1 MRRLSGSI
9 VVLLIMLALDFYVFL
24 AIRQVAHAASVK
36 TRTIIFTIYWILS
49 GLSFLFIAL
58 MPYVNYDNW
67 QRPVRTYI
75 FAVVVGLYL
84 AKIVA
89 TVIFLI
95 DDVRRLLQWI
105 IGKLFFRN
113 TEVETFSENAISRS
127 TFMSWLGLGIGGTL
141 FGSLIYGFR
150 NKYNYQV
157 RNVRLS
163 FPNLPSG
170 FKGIKIVQF
179 SDVHSGSFTNK
190 AAVQDGVDL
199 INAQGADL
207 ILFTGD
213 IVNDL
218 ATEMADYMDVFNKLK
233 APLGVY
239 SILGNHDYGDY
250 HFGSDA
256 TGERLRAKLENLQV
270 LKGIHAKL
278 GWRLLLDEH
287 VAIERNGEKVALI
300 GVENISGKRNF
311 HSYGNMQ
318 KAYAGAEQY
327 PFKILM
333 SHDPSHWDKEV
344 NTKFRDVD
352 LMLSGHTHGMQ
363 FGISIP
369 GFQWSPVQWVYKQW
383 QGLYENGSQKL
394 YVNPGYGFIGYPG
407 RVGILPEITVFEL
420 V

>member
-9 VVLLIMLALDFYVFL
+9 IVLLIMLALDIYVFM
-24 AIRQVAHAASVK
+24 AIRQVAHSASTK
-36 TRTIIFTIYWILS
+36 TRTIIFTIYWILT

-58 MPYVNYDNW
+58 MPYVNYDGL
-67 QRPVRTYI
+67 QRTARTYI
-75 FAVVVGLYL
+75 FAIVIGLYL
-84 AKIVA
+84 AKMLA
-89 TVIFLI
+89 TVFFLI

-105 IGKLFFRN
+105 GGKLFFRN
-113 TEVETFSENAISRS
+113 TEVETFSENTISRS
-127 TFMSWLGLGIGGTL
+127 TFMSWLGLGVGTTL
-141 FGSLIYGFR
+141 FGSLLYGFS
-150 NKYNYQV
+150 NKYNYKV
-157 RNVRLS
+157 NTIKLN
-163 FPNLPSG
+163 FPNLPQS
-170 FKGIKIVQF
+170 FKGLKVVQF

-190 AAVQDGVDL
+190 AAVQRGIDL

-213 IVNDL
+213 LVNDQ
-218 ATEMADYMDVFNKLK
+218 AIEMNDYMDVFNKLK

-239 SILGNHDYGDY
+239 STLGNHDYGDY
-250 HFGSDA
+250 YFGANA
-256 TGERLRAKLENLQV
+256 TGEVLKAKMENLDM
-270 LKGIHAKL
+270 LKKIHATL

-287 VAIERNGEKVALI
+287 VPLERNGERIALI

-318 KAYAGAEQY
+318 KAYAGTEQY

-344 NTKFRDVD
+344 NTKYKDVD

-363 FGISIP
+363 FGINMS
-369 GFQWSPVQWVYKQW
+369 GLKWSPVQWVYKQW
-383 QGLYENGSQKL
+383 QGLYEKGAQKL

>member
-1 MRRLSGSI
+1 MRRLSGSVI
-9 VVLLIMLALDFYVFL
+9 VLLIMLALDFYVFM
-24 AIRQVAHAASVK
+24 AIKQVAHSASAK
-36 TRTIIFTIYWILS
+36 TRTILFTIYWVVS
-49 GLSFLFIAL
+49 GLSFLFVAL

-67 QRPVRTYI
+67 QRPLRTYI

-89 TVIFLI
+89 TVFFLL
-95 DDVRRLLQWI
+95 DDVRRLLQWVS
-105 IGKLFFRN
+105 GKVFFRN
-113 TEVETFSENAISRS
+113 TEVETISESAISRS
-127 TFMSWLGLGIGGTL
+127 TFMSWLGLGIGTTFFGTL
-141 FGSLIYGFR
+141 LFGFR
-150 NKYNYQV
+150 NKYNYTV
-157 RNVRLS
+157 RNVQLR
-163 FPNLPSG
+163 FPNLPQG

-190 AAVQDGVDL
+190 AAVQHGVDM
-199 INAQGADL
+199 INAQGAGL

-213 IVNDL
+213 LVNDQ
-218 ATEMADYMDVFNKLK
+218 ATEMQDYMDVFNKLK

-239 SILGNHDYGDY
+239 STLGNHDYGDY

-256 TGERLRAKLENLQV
+256 TGEKLIAKQANLQAV
-270 LKGIHAKL
+270 KNIHAKL

-287 VAIERNGEKVALI
+287 VAIERNGEKIGLI

-318 KAYAGAEQY
+318 KAHAGTEQY

-333 SHDPSHWDKEV
+333 SHDPSHWDMEV
-344 NTKFRDVD
+344 NSKYKDVD
-352 LMLSGHTHGMQ
+352 LTLSGHTHGMQ
-363 FGISIP
+363 FGINIS

-383 QGLYENGSQKL
+383 DGLYKKGNQQL